1 MKNKSSGIAFLCN
14 AAGVIVRVEGNIN
27 ITAEKDFINQP
38 FSMVFQEPQRS
49 KAASF
54 IVQLRLQATLFD
66 WLMDIPL
73 NGKLSPFYFSG
84 ICGGG
89 YSMIVGSLKPFNLF
103 RQFQDHL
110 EQLEFNNRQ
119 INQLYS
125 PLEEERDTQPPLAP
139 HLPASETE
147 TERLRKEINLLRRE
161 LEFKNNQIK
170 EDWSYFSITLASI
183 GDAVIA
189 TDLQGRVKFM
199 NQVAESIT
207 DWQEEKARGIH
218 LSEIFDIKGQ
228 AFGSLQEVIAL
239 SLEQGERAFLGPETK
254 LISKTN
260 WEIPIDGSIAPIR
273 NETSQTYG
281 LVLVFRDITEHKV
294 IENSLRESQQLIQ
307 RIMETNP
314 NLIYI
319 LDLSQKRYI
328 YSNRDMALI
337 LGYTPEESVKFG
349 TDIISKLIHPEDIH
363 ILGRNYIQ
371 YRIMKDG
378 DILES
383 EYRLKHKSND
393 WRWIIARDTVFKRA
407 TDGTPLEILGT
418 SQDITER
425 KQAEDT
431 VKQMAIRDGLTEI
444 YNHREFYRL
453 LALEFERASRYDRNF
468 SLLMGDIDY
477 FKHIN
482 DTYGHLAGD
491 ETLRAIAKILLN
503 ELRAVDKIAR
513 YGGEEFACLIPETDS
528 QGGYEVAER
537 LRSSIEKAS
546 IKLPGG
552 ELLSITISF
561 GVVSFSEGFKQ
572 IEEMVGAVDNALYE
586 SKHNG
591 RNRVTVFHKTSDLPS
606 RE

>member
-1 MKNKSSGIAFLCN
+1 M
-14 AAGVIVRVEGNIN
+14 RVEGNLN
-27 ITAEKDFINQP
+27 ITAASDFINQP
-38 FSMVFQEPQRS
+38 FSMVFQEPHRS

-54 IVQLRLQATLFD
+54 IVQLRLQSTLFD
-66 WLMDIPL
+66 WLMDISV
-73 NGKLSPFYFSG
+73 NGKQVSLYFSG

-110 EQLEFNNRQ
+110 EELEFNNRQ

-125 PLEEERDTQPPLAP
+125 PLEEERDSNTPLAP
-139 HLPASETE
+139 QLLSSETE

-170 EDWSYFSITLASI
+170 EDWSYFSITLSSI

-189 TDLQGRVKFM
+189 TDLDGRVKFM
-199 NQVAESIT
+199 NQIAESIT
-207 DWQEEKARGIH
+207 DWLEEKARGIH

-228 AFGSLQEVIAL
+228 AFGSLHEVIAL
-239 SLEQGERAFLGPETK
+239 SLEKGERAFLGPETR
-254 LISKTN
+254 LISKAK

-273 NETSQTYG
+273 SESNQTYG

-328 YSNRDMALI
+328 YSNRDIALI
-337 LGYTPEESVKFG
+337 LGYTPQESVQMG
-349 TDIISKLIHPEDIH
+349 TDIVSKLIHPEDIH

-383 EYRLKHKSND
+383 EYRLKDKSNE
-393 WRWIIARDTVFKRA
+393 WRWMISRDTVFKRA
-407 TDGTPLEILGT
+407 SDGTPLEILGT

-453 LALEFERASRYDRNF
+453 LALEFERATRYDRNF
-468 SLLMGDIDY
+468 SLIMGDIDY

-491 ETLRAIAKILLN
+491 ETLRAIAKILLK
-503 ELRAVDKIAR
+503 EMRTVDKFAR
-513 YGGEEFACLIPETDS
+513 YGGEEFACLIPEADS
-528 QGGYEVAER
+528 QAGYDVAER
-537 LRSSIEKAS
+537 LRSIIEKAS

-552 ELLSITISF
+552 KMISITISF
-561 GVVSFSEGFKQ
+561 GVVSFSKGFKQ
-572 IEEMVGAVDNALYE
+572 IEEMVAAVDSALYE
-586 SKHNG
+586 SKRNG
-591 RNRVTVFHKTSDLPS
+591 RNQVTIYHKPSDSPVPS
-606 RE
+606 IK